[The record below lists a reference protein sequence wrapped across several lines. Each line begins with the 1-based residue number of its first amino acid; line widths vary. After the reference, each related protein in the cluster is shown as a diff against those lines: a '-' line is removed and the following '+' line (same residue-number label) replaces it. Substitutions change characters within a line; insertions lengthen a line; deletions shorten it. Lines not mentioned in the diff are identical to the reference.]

1 MTIIKRLSSLLLLA
15 LVLTVPFQAAANHTA
30 PFPEYGQGAL
40 ELRLYSSYF
49 CPPCG
54 ALEPQLEPF
63 FTALQD
69 QGNLRLIL
77 VDFPASRPDLL
88 YIEYFLYALK
98 AENTLARALDIKKVL
113 FEAAGTR
120 ELLSEADLKA
130 LFADNN
136 IAYVPFDTRVLH
148 PRFNELLQEDQVRS
162 TPTLVVIDEQKRQ
175 VYTGGKNILE
185 ALERLVGERSCSAG
199 EAPETPENQP

>member
-1 MTIIKRLSSLLLLA
+1 MTIIKWISSLLFVALA
-15 LVLTVPFQAAANHTA
+15 LTVPFQAAANHTP
-30 PFPEYGQGAL
+30 PFPEYGHGTL

-54 ALEPQLEPF
+54 ALEPQLQPY
-63 FTALQD
+63 FTVLQD

-77 VDFPASRPDLL
+77 VDFPASRLDLL
-88 YIEYFLYALK
+88 YIEYFLYALN
-98 AENTLARALDIKKVL
+98 AENTLERALDIKKVL
-113 FEAAGTR
+113 FEAAATR
-120 ELLSEADLKA
+120 ELLSEADLKT
-130 LFADNN
+130 LFADKA

-162 TPTLVVIDEQKRQ
+162 TPTLVVIDGQKRE

-185 ALERLVGERSCSAG
+185 ALTRLVGEKTCSVG
-199 EAPETPENQP
+199 EAAEASE